1 MPRRNELVSTR
12 TWEFSSL
19 LRGQNL
25 SALFENTIWSGQ
37 VADIESRF
45 DSAVQDQDREFLDA
59 VVPTEMVVYGAAAAG
74 LNVYRSD
81 NGYIRSTSPGKALPL
96 AWVIARY
103 GAAFAE
109 AVMEAGLASE
119 PS

>member
-59 VVPTEMVVYGAAAAG
+59 VVPTEMLVYGAAAAG
-74 LNVYRSD
+74 LIVYRSD
-81 NGYIRSTSPGKALPL
+81 NGISAQPVQAKRYPWPGLLPDTALPSP
-96 AWVIARY
+96 R
-103 GAAFAE
+103 
-109 AVMEAGLASE
+109 
-119 PS
+119 P